1 MPDFD
6 RIKRDIRERY
16 PTVAQITVPELRAW
30 LADPQRPAPLLIDVR
45 SVAEYEVSHLVGAA
59 QAETLPE
66 IRRIVE
72 SDPGQRPVVF
82 YCSVGERSSR
92 AARDLAAVRSN
103 QSLLFNLE
111 GSIFEWVMAG
121 GNVVAGT
128 TPVDKVHPYDAHW
141 GRLLPARLRWEKK

>member
-82 YCSVGERSSR
+82 YYS
-92 AARDLAAVRSN
+92 
-103 QSLLFNLE
+103 
-111 GSIFEWVMAG
+111 
-121 GNVVAGT
+121 
-128 TPVDKVHPYDAHW
+128 
-141 GRLLPARLRWEKK
+141 